1 LVISLNLI
9 LNIGLHILSRFASL
23 GAIYDSSEHFPPPKC
38 HPDTLHEAI
47 RAVMRWIEDDDPG
60 SPVFWI
66 YGPAGASKPA
76 IAQTLAELIQAF
88 GRSYGV
94 PSFPEERLGATKHTA
109 YLPIAYQLAFHNT
122 SFREHLNQ
130 ILYENPTLPTKP
142 IHIQMQVLIVEPLAK
157 LNDSLLSVPVIII
170 DGSDEC
176 DGHDVQQLILTV
188 IAEALRKSRTSSQ
201 FRYPVALHR
210 PPGSE
215 SIQPIYLHRDSAQIC
230 RRRKLS
236 TQ

>member
-1 LVISLNLI
+1 MVISLNLI

-109 YLPIAYQLAFHNT
+109 YLQP
-122 SFREHLNQ
+122 
-130 ILYENPTLPTKP
+130 LPTNSHQTRIP
-142 IHIQMQVLIVEPLAK
+142 QHK
-157 LNDSLLSVPVIII
+157 LPRTSQPNP
-170 DGSDEC
+170 
-176 DGHDVQQLILTV
+176 
-188 IAEALRKSRTSSQ
+188 LRKPHLADKAHPHSDASSHRRTT
-201 FRYPVALHR
+201 
-210 PPGSE
+210 GE
-215 SIQPIYLHRDSAQIC
+215 I
-230 RRRKLS
+230 K
-236 TQ
+236 